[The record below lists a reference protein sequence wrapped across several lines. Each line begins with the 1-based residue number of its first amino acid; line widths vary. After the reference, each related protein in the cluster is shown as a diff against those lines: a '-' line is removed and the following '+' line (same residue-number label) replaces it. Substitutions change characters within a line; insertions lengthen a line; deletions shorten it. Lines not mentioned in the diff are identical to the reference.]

1 MYVGD
6 SAGFLKDMETT
17 ISGMTA
23 HYWKSVFIGFENR
36 LVSPKLTLP
45 QRKALVVLFIS

>member
-6 SAGFLKDMETT
+6 IAGFSENMGTT

-23 HYWKSVFIGFENR
+23 HYWKSVFVGFENW
-36 LVSPKLTLP
+36 LVRRGLTFP
-45 QRKALVVLFIS
+45 DI